1 MEAKKIIVDNKKKKR
16 IKKLITK
23 TVIYFIL
30 LTVALS
36 MLIPFIW
43 MVSTSLMNDLEVYQ
57 FPPKFIP
64 SKLLWSNYPEALK
77 ALPFD
82 RFFFNS
88 TVTAILVTTGQLFFC
103 SMAAYAFS
111 RIEFPGRNKVFML
124 YLSTMMVPGVVTL
137 IPSFIIINNFGW
149 IDTFWALIIPLL
161 SNVWG
166 IFLLRQF
173 FMTIP
178 ISLSDSARIDGA
190 SEFTIYLK
198 IIVPLSKPALATLGV
213 FTLMGTWRALL
224 WPLIVTRSMKMRTI
238 EVGISA
244 FHSLYVTNWPYQMS
258 VAVVA
263 MIPILIFFF
272 FAQKYFIEGIALTGM
287 KG

>member
-1 MEAKKIIVDNKKKKR
+1 
-16 IKKLITK
+16 
-23 TVIYFIL
+23 
-30 LTVALS
+30 

-124 YLSTMMVPGVVTL
+124 YLSTMMIPGVVTL

-149 IDTFWALIIPLL
+149 IDTFW
-161 SNVWG
+161 
-166 IFLLRQF
+166 
-173 FMTIP
+173 
-178 ISLSDSARIDGA
+178 

-244 FHSLYVTNWPYQMS
+244 SNVRCCGGNDSYTNLLFLCSKIFYRGHSFNRDERVITFLYLEKGVFDEHIKFT
-258 VAVVA
+258 
-263 MIPILIFFF
+263 
-272 FAQKYFIEGIALTGM
+272 QKI
-287 KG
+287 

>member
-1 MEAKKIIVDNKKKKR
+1 
-16 IKKLITK
+16 
-23 TVIYFIL
+23 
-30 LTVALS
+30 

-124 YLSTMMVPGVVTL
+124 YLSTMMIPGVVTL

-149 IDTFWALIIPLL
+149 IDTFWET
-161 SNVWG
+161 
-166 IFLLRQF
+166 IFYDHSYQSIRQCQ
-173 FMTIP
+173 
-178 ISLSDSARIDGA
+178 
-190 SEFTIYLK
+190 
-198 IIVPLSKPALATLGV
+198 
-213 FTLMGTWRALL
+213 
-224 WPLIVTRSMKMRTI
+224 
-238 EVGISA
+238 
-244 FHSLYVTNWPYQMS
+244 N
-258 VAVVA
+258 
-263 MIPILIFFF
+263 
-272 FAQKYFIEGIALTGM
+272 
-287 KG
+287 